1 MKNAIVPRATR
12 TMFNSGKHCVT
23 SKPGDLILVVHNG
36 FLPFV
41 IRFGQRIRYWVRRNV
56 FRQAQYK
63 KEFCA
68 FNHSMIVIIGGKE
81 AKVSQMEAKGGTIVD
96 LQNYKSK
103 RYVVVSPIEATN
115 EQLNTVVQFGLWC
128 EGIKYGWFSIFGM
141 ILDCFIPTIELAL
154 GSGQRMVCSTASSL
168 AHRCIG
174 LVPDQADTSVFPADL
189 ARYYDVTL

>member
-1 MKNAIVPRATR
+1 MKNAVVPNVTK
-12 TMFNSGKHCVT
+12 TIFNKGQHCAT

-36 FLPFV
+36 FLPFM
-41 IRFGQRIRYWVRRNV
+41 IRLGQRIRYCIRKNV

-68 FNHSMIVIIGGKE
+68 FNHSMVVIIGGKN

-96 LQNYKSK
+96 LLYYEKK
-103 RYVVVSPIEATN
+103 HYVVVSPTEATD
-115 EQLNTVVQFGLWC
+115 EQLNIAVQFSLWC

-174 LVPDQADTSVFPADL
+174 LIPDQADTSVFPADL
-189 ARYYDVTL
+189 ARYYEVTL